1 MSVSIKQITVN
12 RSPNGFAKIFKEKMK
27 KLNYYKFRKMAEVP
41 SSFTIVEP
49 NWASY
54 QVYLKN
60 GTEAN
65 EGKVKV

>member
-1 MSVSIKQITVN
+1 
-12 RSPNGFAKIFKEKMK
+12 MK

-41 SSFTIVEP
+41 QSYTIIEP
-49 NWASY
+49 NWGSY

-65 EGKVKV
+65 EGKVKG

>member
-1 MSVSIKQITVN
+1 
-12 RSPNGFAKIFKEKMK
+12 MK

-41 SSFTIVEP
+41 SSTIIEP
-49 NWASY
+49 DWASY

-65 EGKVKV
+65 EGKVKP